1 MGTRAV
7 YSFKDAYHNFHVY
20 KHWDGDE
27 EGAAEF
33 LANAFPYAWGGKRFE
48 AMDFAA
54 AFVAGNKKQG
64 GGDVYFTKS
73 PSHHGDLSFG
83 YQVYQDKKNQLR
95 IRAYKYGWLGADHKK
110 TRTKFYDD
118 TLDSFIFYYG
128 TQEVAESHSAFIN
141 GKKDGD

>member
-1 MGTRAV
+1 
-7 YSFKDAYHNFHVY
+7 
-20 KHWDGDE
+20 
-27 EGAAEF
+27 
-33 LANAFPYAWGGKRFE
+33 
-48 AMDFAA
+48 MDFAA

-83 YQVYQDKKNQLR
+83 YQVYQDKKKQLR

-128 TQEVAESHSAFIN
+128 TQEIAESHSAFIN